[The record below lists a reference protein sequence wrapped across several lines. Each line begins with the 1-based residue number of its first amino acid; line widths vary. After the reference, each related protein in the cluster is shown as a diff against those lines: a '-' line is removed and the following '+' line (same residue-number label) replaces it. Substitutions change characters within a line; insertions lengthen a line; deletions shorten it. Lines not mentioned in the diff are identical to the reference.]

1 MQPFNSSQDII
12 NHFTGQGK
20 DTSEVLLK
28 NILETEKR
36 INKKKEL
43 FSLFG
48 RLNADKEYNDCV
60 RLYSLNAKKI
70 QKILLGCAA
79 VGAAVGAVF
88 SSIFL
93 GAMTYKGALVGG
105 GCGLGLGVGYCVKKD
120 LFSLAWEDA
129 KTVNLKMN
137 ERLESFRNECTVDQY
152 KLFTN
157 FIENYG
163 KFVDDKKIEGFQDV
177 FCSIT
182 LTIPEIPV
190 FSPHDK
196 ERKYVFEKSAI
207 EKHLDNVDNTIT
219 KATLS
224 GASQEKIAEL
234 RTTYCPFRGP
244 AFTKKELVTDIK
256 YLNKVI
262 DLVKESL
269 KSISENVKSYEDP
282 IIQKGLQCLLDHY
295 KSHHK
300 QCSGTIVDKL
310 FDDCI
315 KLGTPRSMIKEVCN
329 AFEESFDEKKNI

>member
-1 MQPFNSSQDII
+1 
-12 NHFTGQGK
+12 
-20 DTSEVLLK
+20 VK

-36 INKKKEL
+36 INKKTE
-43 FSLFG
+43 FFPLFG

-60 RLYSLNAKKI
+60 RLYSLNSRKI
-70 QKILLGCAA
+70 QNILLGCTG
-79 VGAAVGAVF
+79 VGVAVGAVF
-88 SSIFL
+88 SSIFS
-93 GAMTYKGALVGG
+93 GMMTYKGALVGG
-105 GCGLGLGVGYCVKKD
+105 GCGLGLGVGYCMKTD

-163 KFVDDKKIEGFQDV
+163 KFVDNKTIREFADV

-182 LTIPEIPV
+182 MNIPEVPV

-196 ERKYVFEKSAI
+196 QRKHVFEKSAI
-207 EKHLDNVDNTIT
+207 ENHLDNVDNTIT
-219 KATLS
+219 RAMLS

-244 AFTKKELVTDIK
+244 AFTKQELVTDIK
-256 YLNKVI
+256 YLRKVI
-262 DLVKESL
+262 VLVRESL
-269 KSISENVKSYEDP
+269 KSISENVTSYEDP

-300 QCSGTIVDKL
+300 QCSETIVDKL